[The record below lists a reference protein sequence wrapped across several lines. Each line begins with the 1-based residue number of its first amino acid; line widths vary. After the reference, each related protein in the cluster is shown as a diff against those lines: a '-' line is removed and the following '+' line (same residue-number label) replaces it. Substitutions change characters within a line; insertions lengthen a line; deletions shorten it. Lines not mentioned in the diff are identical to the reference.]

1 MARTDIDPVW
11 TRSFPIAKEPRSIG
25 EHLRKKRF
33 STGLRQSEA
42 AEHLGVSC
50 LTLSLWERDRVYPT
64 WPYQPRLITYLGYDP
79 FTDPSLGR
87 PKGNETPFVA
97 FFHSSLNTR
106 LARELRERRI
116 AMRKTRTQCA
126 KEIGISYKTLVS
138 LEMNRRQPTEATRQR
153 IEAFFKMK
161 RVQVRT

>member
-1 MARTDIDPVW
+1 
-11 TRSFPIAKEPRSIG
+11 
-25 EHLRKKRF
+25 
-33 STGLRQSEA
+33 
-42 AEHLGVSC
+42 
-50 LTLSLWERDRVYPT
+50 
-64 WPYQPRLITYLGYDP
+64 LGYDP

-97 FFHSSLNTR
+97 ILSSSPSAH

-116 AMRKTRTQCA
+116 AMRKTRMQCA